1 MKVIKN
7 NAIKSITAS
16 SENTAYPVANL
27 LNSHPKKKWKVA
39 DSSISSVI
47 LNLTVSGT
55 TGGLGMVGI
64 VADAAAI
71 HIEDP
76 SGIVWDTSVTWGNT
90 VWHKGAGVVEDF
102 VEFSQG
108 DDYATLWAE
117 FEELKNS
124 ASITITL
131 YKNSQNLDTIAAG
144 VLVCGELTEFPNVLR
159 PLNEGLKDHSVVREL
174 ANGSEYYRRRD
185 IVRTFSGSLRVMTA
199 DFWNMLRG
207 VARAYGRVPLMYRV
221 VASTGEW
228 VLYAKL
234 SSMPAGVHDL
244 YDSSLINFQLEEV
257 L

>member
-7 NAIKSITAS
+7 NAIQNITAS
-16 SENTAYPVANL
+16 SEDVAYPVTNL
-27 LNSHPKKKWKVA
+27 LDSHPKKKWKAA
-39 DSSISSVI
+39 DSLVSSVI

-76 SGIVWDTSVTWGNT
+76 SGITWNDTVTWGNT
-90 VWHKGAGVVEDF
+90 TWNEGAGVAEDF

-131 YKNSQNLDTIAAG
+131 YKNSSNLGTIAAG
-144 VLVCGELTEFPNVLR
+144 VLVCGALTEFPNVLR
-159 PLNEGLKDHSVVREL
+159 PLNEGLKDYSIVRQL
-174 ANGSEYYRRRD
+174 ANGAEYYRRRD

-199 DFWNMLRG
+199 DFWGMLRG
-207 VARAYGRVPLMYRV
+207 VARTYGRIPLMYRV
-221 VASTGEW
+221 VATTGEW

-234 SSMPAGVHDL
+234 SSMPSGVHDL
-244 YDSSLINFQLEEV
+244 YNMSLINFQLEEV